1 MYIPVF
7 WKDRIVEFPRRVTA
21 ESLGNGLYNWT
32 PAPGEITEKGTQQ
45 SKRNFGNMDFGI
57 LENAL
62 IAGFVSMN
70 LRLVQESLDDVRGQ
84 IMTVT
89 LNNTLKYPATNAEKT
104 ITLPQTLNNS
114 DYTVEAE
121 VVEADGPVEFVEVYG
136 KALNAFK
143 VRYSGSARN
152 VSLKLH
158 VKGGLY

>member
-7 WKDRIVEFPRRVTA
+7 WEDRVVEFPRRYSAV
-21 ESLGNGLYNWT
+21 SLGNGLYECL
-32 PAPGEITEKGTQQ
+32 PAPGEIIKKGTQQ
-45 SKRNFGNMDFGI
+45 SKRNFGNMDFGT

-62 IAGFVSMN
+62 IVGFVSMN
-70 LRLVQESLDDVRGQ
+70 LRLVQESLDDMRGQ
-84 IMTVT
+84 VMTVE
-89 LNNTLKYPATNAEKT
+89 LKNTLKYPATNAEKT

-121 VVEADGPVEFVEVYG
+121 VIEADGPVEFVKVYG

-143 VRYSGSARN
+143 VCYSGSARN

-158 VKGGLY
+158 VRGGLY

>member
-7 WKDRIVEFPRRVTA
+7 WEDRIVQYPRRVSV
-21 ESLGNGLYNWT
+21 ESLGNGLYNWA
-32 PAPGEITEKGTQQ
+32 PAPGEVEKKGTQQ
-45 SKRNFGNMDFGI
+45 SKRNFGNMDFGT

-70 LRLVQESLDDVRGQ
+70 LRLVQESLDDMRGQ
-84 IMTVT
+84 VLTVELT
-89 LNNTLKYPATNAEKT
+89 NTLKYPATNAEKT
-104 ITLPQTLNNS
+104 ITLPQILNNS
-114 DYTVEAE
+114 DYMVEAE
-121 VVEADGPVEFVEVYG
+121 VIETDGPVEFVEVYG

-158 VKGGLY
+158 IRGGLY